1 MPRGKRA
8 GSKMP
13 TADYD
18 AGCPVRST
26 STKCQTRKSRTSS
39 SPPISRP
46 ENAWASRL
54 LFRQSSKSLAKTCKS
69 GSRKALLHLALE
81 SREPSRPLM
90 WPIWLYLS
98 DDDKRDR
105 LPAALRPTS
114 AMLAYSAKGAF
125 CRKSTDEG
133 GVYPGMNF
141 NPKSAMKLSLVVFG
155 WFLAMP
161 QMHVVN

>member
-8 GSKMP
+8 GSEMP

-18 AGCPVRST
+18 AGCRVRST
-26 STKCQTRKSRTSS
+26 STKCPTRKSRTSS

-81 SREPSRPLM
+81 SRLLTRRSLGPGKGHIEKPLSF
-90 WPIWLYLS
+90 LLG
-98 DDDKRDR
+98 
-105 LPAALRPTS
+105 LGFTS
-114 AMLAYSAKGAF
+114 HPEELFRNVAMF
-125 CRKSTDEG
+125 FG
-133 GVYPGMNF
+133 G
-141 NPKSAMKLSLVVFG
+141 S
-155 WFLAMP
+155 
-161 QMHVVN
+161 H